1 MVGIRCAKGI
11 EEVHRRIGGRF
22 HRSEPHW
29 RALAYL
35 KGLIS
40 PVERKNGRQLAEQ
53 PFGLAQELMPRPT
66 ECSGRC
72 TTTCGTRM
80 VCW

>member
-1 MVGIRCAKGI
+1 MERVRCAKGI

-22 HRSEPHW
+22 HRSEPRW

-40 PVERKNGRQLAEQ
+40 PVERKNG
-53 PFGLAQELMPRPT
+53 
-66 ECSGRC
+66 
-72 TTTCGTRM
+72 
-80 VCW
+80 